1 MKFTPKELI
10 ALGIFTAVYTVI
22 YMAFNMLGAV
32 APILQLVGATLAALL
47 NGITFM
53 LFLTRVRH
61 AGLITLMALLLGI
74 LVTIAGHHPISIVTA
89 LVAGIAA
96 DVIASRGG
104 YRATVPTVVA
114 YGVFNLWVA
123 GGYLPLLFM
132 RDSVLSE
139 YRRQMGDQWADAFNA
154 LFSPAVIILLIIGTV
169 VVGMIGGW
177 IGRRALSKHFER
189 AGLA

>member
-32 APILQLVGATLAALL
+32 APILQLVGATLATLL

-123 GGYLPLLFM
+123 AVTCRCCSCAIRCSRNTAGRWGISGPM
-132 RDSVLSE
+132 HSMHCSVLRSS
-139 YRRQMGDQWADAFNA
+139 
-154 LFSPAVIILLIIGTV
+154 LC
-169 VVGMIGGW
+169 
-177 IGRRALSKHFER
+177 
-189 AGLA
+189 